1 MSETNGYGAAGNSGG
16 AGAGALSGRQWL
28 TLAVLTLSTFLV
40 LLDASVVNV
49 ALPQIVG
56 DLDGTLDQAT
66 WVVAGFILAFAAPL
80 VLFGKLG
87 DVFGRRRLFV
97 LGVAVFALASLGC
110 ALAPSMNFL
119 IAARVGQGVGGA
131 MLEPATLA
139 LIKAT
144 FPRERLGLAFGV
156 QGITAGVATAVG
168 PTLGGVL
175 TTSFSWRW
183 IFLINIPVGLVAIG
197 AILLAVAE
205 SRAEGASRRIDV
217 PGFLLSGAGV
227 FFLVFALVE
236 GQRLGWDS
244 SPILGSLAAAT
255 LSFVAFVLVERR
267 VRNPLVNLSL
277 FGDRLFAVGNA
288 LRGVTLFVLLAAVF
302 VLPLYWQTQ
311 LGYSALQAG
320 LVLLPLSVVSFFLSP
335 IAGSLADKVDV
346 RWLVGSGFL
355 AVAASALWL
364 SRLTPESGWV
374 FFAAP
379 LALFGA
385 GLAFLFAPTVTA
397 TLRNVPDE
405 KSGVASGVSFT
416 AGEIGAAL
424 GVAVAAAVL
433 QNRLLA
439 NAEEALSAASLG
451 LPPGARDGILSGLSE
466 GATGAPAGLGGSA
479 AGVEVLIQG
488 AFADAVGSGLFLV
501 AAAALFGA
509 LLAFVFFSA
518 RPEPDAGRETPAG
531 SGRPDEAS
539 DESKTVT
546 AKDAGTT

>member
-1 MSETNGYGAAGNSGG
+1 MSETNGYGAAGGSGETG
-16 AGAGALSGRQWL
+16 SGALSVRQWL

-80 VLFGKLG
+80 ILFGKLG

-110 ALAPSMNFL
+110 ALAPSMGFL
-119 IAARVGQGVGGA
+119 IAARVAQGVGGA

-236 GQRLGWDS
+236 GQRLGWGS
-244 SPILGSLAAAT
+244 APILGSLAAAT
-255 LSFVAFVLVERR
+255 LSFVAFILVERR
-267 VRNPLVNLSL
+267 VRNPLVDLSL

-355 AVAASALWL
+355 AVSAGALWL

-416 AGEIGAAL
+416 AGEIGAL
-424 GVAVAAAVL
+424 PGGGGGTFWVL
-433 QNRLLA
+433 ARLRLLLRRTRA
-439 NAEEALSAASLG
+439 RCLPGDPGWERASRRSLG
-451 LPPGARDGILSGLSE
+451 REQDGSREGRQRDGGNG
-466 GATGAPAGLGGSA
+466 GATNERL
-479 AGVEVLIQG
+479 
-488 AFADAVGSGLFLV
+488 
-501 AAAALFGA
+501 
-509 LLAFVFFSA
+509 
-518 RPEPDAGRETPAG
+518 AG
-531 SGRPDEAS
+531 SPGRQGRTEAPGWKQ
-539 DESKTVT
+539 DN
-546 AKDAGTT
+546 GTKGDYS